1 VLDVK
6 GYDPSNPY
14 ALQAEQELVSKVAE
28 EQVTYQTIPQM
39 EKALSKVKKEME
51 EAARNLDFME
61 AARLRDEMFRMQKD
75 LEEMKK

>member
-1 VLDVK
+1 V
-6 GYDPSNPY
+6 
-14 ALQAEQELVSKVAE
+14 AQVAE

-61 AARLRDEMFRMQKD
+61 AARLRDRMF
-75 LEEMKK
+75 EMKKSLEQMKQDTPG